1 MDSMST
7 TTINWKE
14 VRKAIVGLPEKEYRV
29 ADEIHDYIKKSEE
42 LYIKRGFDT
51 ESVIARILNMTEQ
64 RLRRNYS
71 HETGYYDARY
81 NSFTETY
88 EFSEGFVSE
97 DA

>member
-1 MDSMST
+1 MDSMNT

-51 ESVIARILNMTEQ
+51 ESVIARILNMKLGITMQ
-64 RLRRNYS
+64 GITHSLKLTS
-71 HETGYYDARY
+71 LAKGL
-81 NSFTETY
+81 
-88 EFSEGFVSE
+88 
-97 DA
+97 